1 MVLGGGGSPHIGI
14 SALMVLLIDP
24 RGLPRP
30 FHHLRTQQEDG
41 CLSARKWAL
50 TARGIR
56 QHLDL
61 DFQPPELGEI
71 SVCGLSA
78 TQSIVSCSDSPKGL
92 RRYQVFED
100 RITFED
106 RISSPISGLVWAVLF
121 CSGTDGRELSSSG
134 WMKESPK

>member
-30 FHHLRTQQEDG
+30 FHHLRTQQEAG
-41 CLSARKWAL
+41 SLSARKWAL

-71 SVCGLSA
+71 RVCGLSV

-92 RRYQVFED
+92 RRYQV
-100 RITFED
+100 FED

>member
-30 FHHLRTQQEDG
+30 FHHLRTQQEAG

-100 RITFED
+100 RISRLKTES
-106 RISSPISGLVWAVLF
+106 RAQSLGLSGLCSSAQVLMA
-121 CSGTDGRELSSSG
+121 GN
-134 WMKESPK
+134 